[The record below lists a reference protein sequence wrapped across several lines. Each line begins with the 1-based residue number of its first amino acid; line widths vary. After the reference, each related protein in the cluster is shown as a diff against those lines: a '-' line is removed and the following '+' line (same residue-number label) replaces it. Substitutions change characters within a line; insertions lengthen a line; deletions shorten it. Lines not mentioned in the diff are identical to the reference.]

1 MRKLKVVLAAPTPQG
16 IETSMPVVT
25 AGLAAATLALLAGG
39 CGGPAADGAGN
50 AASSAVAD
58 TPPTLYLDQV
68 VQMLESG
75 RNAQLEGYHHRVESC
90 RNAGIATQPVPA
102 SDEHL
107 IATSRW
113 RMWRDREHF
122 AYRMETWH
130 ALPQEGASTPEE
142 LCTFKLALTGIHGYV
157 DAQRSIVV
165 DLETG
170 ERTDS
175 EGNPDIVL
183 AAGDASTGSSL
194 HADSAP
200 ETVAG
205 QTCNRWQSPRG
216 GTVCVWSGGTRWG
229 FASHADREFDP
240 GAGMHADQIVL
251 DADAPPDAIGY
262 ELETTTF
269 VVGAPLDRDAMMPKR

>member
-1 MRKLKVVLAAPTPQG
+1 MRKLKVVLAALTPQG
-16 IETSMPVVT
+16 IEASMPVVP
-25 AGLAAATLALLAGG
+25 AVLAAAPLALLAGG

-142 LCTFKLALTGIHGYV
+142 LCTFKLALT
-157 DAQRSIVV
+157 
-165 DLETG
+165 E
-170 ERTDS
+170 
-175 EGNPDIVL
+175 
-183 AAGDASTGSSL
+183 
-194 HADSAP
+194 
-200 ETVAG
+200 
-205 QTCNRWQSPRG
+205 
-216 GTVCVWSGGTRWG
+216 
-229 FASHADREFDP
+229 
-240 GAGMHADQIVL
+240 
-251 DADAPPDAIGY
+251 IG
-262 ELETTTF
+262 
-269 VVGAPLDRDAMMPKR
+269 R

>member
-1 MRKLKVVLAAPTPQG
+1 MRKLKVVLAALTPQG
-16 IETSMPVVT
+16 IEASMPVVT
-25 AGLAAATLALLAGG
+25 AGLAAATLAPLAGG
-39 CGGPAADGAGN
+39 CGGPASDGAGN
-50 AASSAVAD
+50 AAASAVAD
-58 TPPTLYLDQV
+58 TPPTLYPAHG
-68 VQMLESG
+68 VQMLATG
-75 RNAQLEGYHHRVESC
+75 RKVPPGGYQPRAESC
-90 RNAGIATQPVPA
+90 SNAGFATQPVPA

-130 ALPQEGASTPEE
+130 ALPREGASTPEE

-194 HADSAP
+194 HADPAP

-205 QTCNRWQSPRG
+205 QPC
-216 GTVCVWSGGTRWG
+216 
-229 FASHADREFDP
+229 
-240 GAGMHADQIVL
+240 
-251 DADAPPDAIGY
+251 
-262 ELETTTF
+262 
-269 VVGAPLDRDAMMPKR
+269 

>member
-50 AASSAVAD
+50 AASSAAAAAD
-58 TPPTLYLDQV
+58 VPTLYLDQV
-68 VQMLESG
+68 VQMLENG

-113 RMWRDREHF
+113 RMWRDRERF
-122 AYRMETWH
+122 AYRVETWQ
-130 ALPQEGASTPEE
+130 ALPREGASTPEE
-142 LCTFKLALTGIHGYV
+142 LCTFRLALTGIHGYV
-157 DAQRSIVV
+157 DAQRAVLV

-183 AAGDASTGSSL
+183 GTGGASDGSSPGG
-194 HADSAP
+194 AP
-200 ETVAG
+200 DTVAG
-205 QTCNRWQSPRG
+205 QSCNRWQSPRG
-216 GTVCVWSGGTRWG
+216 GTVCVWSGGARWG

-240 GAGMHADQIVL
+240 NAGMHASHIVL
-251 DADAPPDAIGY
+251 DANPPPDAIGY
-262 ELETTTF
+262 ELKTTTF
-269 VVGAPLDRDAMMPKR
+269 VVGASLDQDAMMP